1 MIKLAQEIDGAVFLY
16 SFNDEIIVISRNDQ
30 NNDTGAWYDNNVQK
44 IVSVAASIATLEFNR
59 LAGINDV
66 QLFGAPV
73 FLAKTFVVP
82 NIVEAINVLV
92 AKQQQCFHS
101 ALHNATFYE
110 LLKKHDSETVR
121 QTLTEKTSAAK
132 AEILFDECNIEFDT
146 YPLPFRR
153 GIATYR
159 VPKLVA
165 SESGEEI
172 KNKLIIDM
180 EIPLFTKE
188 HDFLGNIFRN
198 GRDLIRAKRDV

>member
-1 MIKLAQEIDGAVFLY
+1 MELMCGTMIKLAQEIDGAVFLY

-92 AKQQQCFHS
+92 AKQQQCF
-101 ALHNATFYE
+101 
-110 LLKKHDSETVR
+110 
-121 QTLTEKTSAAK
+121 
-132 AEILFDECNIEFDT
+132 
-146 YPLPFRR
+146 
-153 GIATYR
+153 
-159 VPKLVA
+159 
-165 SESGEEI
+165 
-172 KNKLIIDM
+172 
-180 EIPLFTKE
+180 
-188 HDFLGNIFRN
+188 
-198 GRDLIRAKRDV
+198 